1 MQEDG
6 AGGPGAEGQ
15 AGRRTGSTRTRSRT
29 GSTRT
34 RSRTGSTRTR
44 SEKTRF
50 VRILSWRPESGM
62 PRSRR
67 TMD

>member
-15 AGRRTGSTRTRSRT
+15 AGRRT